1 VTVRADH
8 GPVLFRRTLAPRCA
22 TLLALWAGGLPRVFR
37 FELSRSFVP
46 KRLGLSDRR
55 ELGVVAVL
63 EEDQTAN

>member
-1 VTVRADH
+1 
-8 GPVLFRRTLAPRCA
+8 
-22 TLLALWAGGLPRVFR
+22 VFR

-63 EEDQTAN
+63 PEDERF